1 MSVELSGNSPAAL
14 TAGILLLSRARQFGQ
29 RLSVS
34 VMGDPEEITPVKGPA
49 LVHSAVLASCGVG
62 MRPGGGAVVVVPGP
76 SEMPLAVCLSEH
88 GTGTWFTVDRAG
100 RGEHPATRALVRMCR
115 SSHRQGRRLAREL
128 LQGLGGLG
136 CMAEPAV
143 LDLLLRAP
151 ISPYHRVVLGLHA
164 GQALRK
170 DRGTPAHGF
179 LGPADGAA
187 DVLLPDKFTIDMAR
201 DALSTGMLDAAL
213 LRVKAE
219 VRPVLGSWISGM
231 LRHAESDADAAEVIC
246 TVLDTL
252 GPVLT
257 MPSGAVLPTLDAA
270 ADGVAFALPAAIG
283 AQAGSSDAAQGL
295 VDTFRF
301 LGGKFVDY
309 ARFPVVVPGDPAPEG
324 RLEQWR
330 WFCESTRSA
339 ADTADALWRRV
350 IDPVQ

>member
-34 VMGDPEEITPVKGPA
+34 VMGDPDQITPVEGPA

-62 MRPGGGAVVVVPGP
+62 TRPGGGAVVVVPGP
-76 SEMPLAVCLSEH
+76 SEAPLAVCLAEH
-88 GTGTWFTVDRAG
+88 GTGTWFTVDRSG
-100 RGEHPATRALVRMCR
+100 RGEDAATQALVRMCR

-143 LDLLLRAP
+143 LDLMLRAP

-164 GQALRK
+164 GQSLR
-170 DRGTPAHGF
+170 RGQRSPVHGF
-179 LGPADGAA
+179 LEPASGGGEVPLPETFTLESAREALSSGTLGAA
-187 DVLLPDKFTIDMAR
+187 LV
-201 DALSTGMLDAAL
+201 
-213 LRVKAE
+213 RVKEE
-219 VRPVLGSWISGM
+219 VRPVLSSWIAGM
-231 LRHAESDADAAEVIC
+231 LRHADTDPDAAEVVC
-246 TVLDTL
+246 TVLHTL

-257 MPSGAVLPTLDAA
+257 MPAGAVLPSLDAA
-270 ADGVAFALPAAIG
+270 SDGVANALPTAIG
-283 AQAGSSDAAQGL
+283 AQGGASDAARCL

-301 LGGKFVDY
+301 LGGNFVDY

-324 RLEQWR
+324 RLARWR

-339 ADTADALWRRV
+339 ADTADSLWRRV